1 VAVSCPS
8 TARQG
13 IDVLVEMVRLAGIEP
28 ATLGFGGPKYLLFL
42 SPFLHISPLL
52 AQFWHTYGS
61 ANSTVEPNMATIR
74 KRGEGQ
80 YHVQIRKRG
89 YPTQTKTFSK
99 EADARR
105 WATIIESEMERGVFV
120 SRSEAEATLVKD
132 VLLRYADEVLPTKRG
147 EKSDRSRLK
156 HLIEVF
162 GEYRLASLSSSQIA
176 RFRDQRLKIVSS
188 QSVIHEINLLNRVLK
203 AATLDWGIALPGGL
217 PTAQVRK
224 PLKPRGRDRRVTAEE
239 IAKILEASESAELK
253 TVVTVAVET
262 GMRRNE
268 LASLRWEDVDLKK
281 QTAHLP
287 KTKTDIPRTIPLSKA
302 AIKALNSLGVA
313 SEGRVFS
320 LQGESMSQ
328 AFERACE
335 SHRANI
341 QGLRFHDLR
350 HEATSRLFEK
360 GLNVMEVAAITG
372 HKTLD
377 MLKRYTH
384 LRAED
389 LAKKLK

>member
-1 VAVSCPS
+1 MP
-8 TARQG
+8 
-13 IDVLVEMVRLAGIEP
+13 
-28 ATLGFGGPKYLLFL
+28 
-42 SPFLHISPLL
+42 
-52 AQFWHTYGS
+52 
-61 ANSTVEPNMATIR
+61 TIR
-74 KRGEGQ
+74 KKGEGQ

-89 YPTQTKTFSK
+89 YPTQTKTFTK

-120 SRSEAEATLVKD
+120 SRTEAEATLIKD
-132 VLLRYADEVLPTKRG
+132 VLQRFAAEVLPTKRS
-147 EKSDRSRLK
+147 EQSDKSRIKTLM
-156 HLIEVF
+156 EEF
-162 GEYRLASLSSSQIA
+162 GDYRMASLNSTQIA
-176 RFRDQRLKIVSS
+176 KFRDQRLKVVGP

-203 AATLDWGIALPGGL
+203 TATMDWGIALPGGL

-224 PLKPRGRDRRVTAEE
+224 PTKPRGRDRRVTKEE
-239 IAKILEASESAELK
+239 IVNILKITGSAELR
-253 TVVTVAVET
+253 TIVTLAVET
-262 GMRRNE
+262 GMRRSE
-268 LASLRWEDVDLKK
+268 LASLVWEEIDLKK

-287 KTKTDIPRTIPLSKA
+287 KTKTDVPRTVPLSKA
-302 AIKALNSLGVA
+302 AIKALKEFGTKT
-313 SEGRVFS
+313 EGRVFE
-320 LQGESMSQ
+320 LQAASMSQ
-328 AFERACE
+328 AFDRACE
-335 SHRANI
+335 PHRANI
-341 QGLRFHDLR
+341 AGVRFHDLR

>member
-1 VAVSCPS
+1 
-8 TARQG
+8 
-13 IDVLVEMVRLAGIEP
+13 
-28 ATLGFGGPKYLLFL
+28 
-42 SPFLHISPLL
+42 
-52 AQFWHTYGS
+52 
-61 ANSTVEPNMATIR
+61 MATIR

-89 YPTQTKTFSK
+89 YPTQTKTFTK
-99 EADARR
+99 EAEARR

-120 SRSEAEATLVKD
+120 SRNEAETTFVSD
-132 VLLRYADEVLPTKRG
+132 VLMRYATEVLPSKRS
-147 EKSDRSRLK
+147 EQSDKSRIKTL
-156 HLIEVF
+156 LEAF
-162 GEYRLASLSSSQIA
+162 GPYRLASLTSSQVA
-176 RFRDQRLKIVSS
+176 QFRDRRLKVVGA

-203 AATLDWGIALPGGL
+203 TATMEWNIALPGGL

-224 PLKPRGRDRRVTAEE
+224 PIKPRGRDRRVSDAEVT
-239 IAKILEASESAELK
+239 KILGATESAELR
-253 TVVTVAVET
+253 TIIIVALET
-262 GMRRNE
+262 GMRRGE
-268 LASLRWEDVDLKK
+268 LAALTWEEIDLKK

-287 KTKTDIPRTIPLSKA
+287 MTKTDVPRTVPLSKTAVA
-302 AIKALNSLGVA
+302 ALKKFGKKN
-313 SEGRVFS
+313 EGRVFS
-320 LQGESMSQ
+320 LQAESMSQ

-341 QGLRFHDLR
+341 AGLRFHDMR

-389 LAKKLK
+389 LAKKLN

>member
-1 VAVSCPS
+1 MP
-8 TARQG
+8 
-13 IDVLVEMVRLAGIEP
+13 
-28 ATLGFGGPKYLLFL
+28 
-42 SPFLHISPLL
+42 
-52 AQFWHTYGS
+52 
-61 ANSTVEPNMATIR
+61 TIR
-74 KRGEGQ
+74 KKGEGQ

-89 YPTQTKTFSK
+89 YPTQTKTFTK
-99 EADARR
+99 EADAKR

-132 VLLRYADEVLPTKRG
+132 VLQRFATEILPTKRS
-147 EKSDRSRLK
+147 EQSDKSRIK
-156 HLIEVF
+156 TLIEAF
-162 GEYRLASLSSSQIA
+162 GDYRLASLTSTQVA
-176 RFRDQRLKIVSS
+176 KFRDQRLQVVGP
-188 QSVIHEINLLNRVLK
+188 QSVIHEISLLNRVLK
-203 AATLDWGIALPGGL
+203 TASMDWGIALPGGL

-224 PLKPRGRDRRVTAEE
+224 PAKPRGRDRRVTVAE
-239 IAKILEASESAELK
+239 IVKILEATESSELR
-253 TVVTVAVET
+253 TIVTLAIET

-268 LASLRWEDVDLKK
+268 LASLIWEEIDLKK

-287 KTKTDIPRTIPLSKA
+287 KTKTDVPRTVPLSKA
-302 AIKALNSLGVA
+302 AIKALKSF
-313 SEGRVFS
+313 STKKDGRVFA
-320 LQGESMSQ
+320 LQAESMSQ
-328 AFERACE
+328 AFERACAT
-335 SHRANI
+335 HRANI
-341 QGLRFHDLR
+341 TGLRFHDLR

>member
-1 VAVSCPS
+1 MP
-8 TARQG
+8 
-13 IDVLVEMVRLAGIEP
+13 
-28 ATLGFGGPKYLLFL
+28 
-42 SPFLHISPLL
+42 
-52 AQFWHTYGS
+52 
-61 ANSTVEPNMATIR
+61 TIR
-74 KRGEGQ
+74 KKGEGQ

-89 YPTQTKTFSK
+89 YPTQTKTFTK
-99 EADARR
+99 EVDAKR

-120 SRSEAEATLVKD
+120 SRTEAEATLVKD
-132 VLLRYADEVLPTKRG
+132 VLQRFAAEILPTKRS
-147 EKSDRSRLK
+147 EQSDKSRIKTLV
-156 HLIEVF
+156 EAF
-162 GEYRLASLSSSQIA
+162 GSYRLASLTSFQVA
-176 RFRDQRLKIVSS
+176 KFRDNRLQVVSP

-203 AATLDWGIALPGGL
+203 TASMDWGIALPGGL

-224 PLKPRGRDRRVTAEE
+224 PTKPRGRDRRVTQAE
-239 IAKILEASESAELK
+239 ISRILETTESAELR
-253 TVVTVAVET
+253 TIVALAVET

-268 LASLRWEDVDLKK
+268 LASLTWDETDLKK

-287 KTKTDIPRTIPLSKA
+287 KTKTDVPRTVPLSKA
-302 AIKALNSLGVA
+302 AVKALKELGVKK
-313 SEGRVFS
+313 EGRVFT
-320 LQGESMSQ
+320 LQAESMSQ

-335 SHRANI
+335 PHRANI
-341 QGLRFHDLR
+341 IGARFHDLR

-389 LAKKLK
+389 LAKKLR

>member
-1 VAVSCPS
+1 MP
-8 TARQG
+8 
-13 IDVLVEMVRLAGIEP
+13 
-28 ATLGFGGPKYLLFL
+28 
-42 SPFLHISPLL
+42 
-52 AQFWHTYGS
+52 
-61 ANSTVEPNMATIR
+61 TIR
-74 KRGEGQ
+74 KKGEGQ

-89 YPTQTKTFSK
+89 YPTQTKTFTK

-120 SRSEAEATLVKD
+120 SRTEAEATLIKD
-132 VLLRYADEVLPTKRG
+132 VLKRYAEEVLPTKRS
-147 EKSDRSRLK
+147 EQSDKSRIKTLMGA
-156 HLIEVF
+156 F
-162 GEYRLASLSSSQIA
+162 GDYRLASLTSTQVA
-176 RFRDQRLKIVSS
+176 KFRDQRLEIVGP

-203 AATLDWGIALPGGL
+203 TATMDWGIALPGGI

-224 PLKPRGRDRRVTAEE
+224 PAKPRGRDRRVTEAE
-239 IAKILEASESAELK
+239 ITKILEATESQELR
-253 TVVTVAVET
+253 TVVTLAVET
-262 GMRRNE
+262 GMRRSE
-268 LASLRWEDVDLKK
+268 LASLTWDEIDLKK

-287 KTKTDIPRTIPLSKA
+287 KTKTDVPRTVPLSKRAVA
-302 AIKALNSLGVA
+302 ALKELGTKDT
-313 SEGRVFS
+313 GRTFT
-320 LQGESMSQ
+320 LQAESMSQ

-335 SHRANI
+335 PHRANI
-341 QGLRFHDLR
+341 SGVRFHDLR

-389 LAKKLK
+389 LAKKLR